1 MTESLPP
8 SSDSAERSVLGSILI
23 DADAIHRVRDII
35 RPEMFYQER
44 HQWVYQAMCALSDDG
59 VPPDFL
65 TVTDAL
71 EQRGQLEQAGDFSYI
86 TGLINATPTSL
97 RAEHYAQIVRR
108 DHIRRKAI
116 AYGAKVVQAAYQS
129 DDVDDLMGTINQGV
143 MELETQQVKS
153 GPVPIATVVSELYE
167 DLEQWQND
175 PLPPNAV
182 RGLSTGIPEWDK
194 MMGGMENGESFVI
207 IAARPRVGKTILA
220 ITSAYRMARMGKRVL
235 VFALEM
241 KGRTLVARLASADSE
256 ISYKK
261 VKRGVKDGSS
271 WYPSGQEYSE
281 FTTAALK
288 ISSANNLY
296 VDESQNLTVSQI
308 RARAMTLA
316 HRLGGLDLIVVDT
329 GNLVQSESV
338 RGKNFAQTESE
349 KVRGIRNLVKE
360 LDCVGYMTWQLSKA
374 IDSRPTANFGR
385 APKIGDLRDTGGVEE
400 HASDVIGLYR
410 DELYVENSE
419 YKRVMHLFALKRRN
433 DEDSTMQTLGFDP
446 EFQRFYSV
454 DLQRKELGV
463 F

>member
-1 MTESLPP
+1 MTEPVIASTE
-8 SSDSAERSVLGSILI
+8 AEQGVLGSILI
-23 DADAIHRVRDII
+23 DADAIYRLDLM
-35 RPEMFYQER
+35 PEQFYQEK
-44 HQWVYQAMCALSDDG
+44 HQWLYRAMLDLSNDG
-59 VPPDFL
+59 IPPDLL
-65 TVTDAL
+65 TVSDLL
-71 EQRGQLEQAGDFSYI
+71 EQRGQLKEAGGSSYI
-86 TGLINATPTSL
+86 TSLVNAVPTSL
-97 RAEHYAQIVRR
+97 NAEYYAGIVERDHKRRQWIAFGSRIVREAHR
-108 DHIRRKAI
+108 TE
-116 AYGAKVVQAAYQS
+116 
-129 DDVDDLMGTINQGV
+129 DVADLESSINSGL
-143 MELETQQVKS
+143 MEIEAQKVKS
-153 GPVPIATVVSELYE
+153 GPVPIASVVSELYE

-207 IAARPRVGKTILA
+207 IAARPRVGKTIIA
-220 ITSAYRMARMGKRVL
+220 ITSAFRMARMGKRVL

-256 ISYKK
+256 VSYKK
-261 VKRGVKDGSS
+261 VKRGVKDGSN

-374 IDSRPTANFGR
+374 IDSRPTASFGR

-410 DELYVENSE
+410 DELYVENSQ
-419 YKRVMHLFALKRRN
+419 YKNVVHLFALKRRN
-433 DEDSTMQTLGFDP
+433 DEDSTVQTLGFNP